1 MKRLAIPWLDA
12 LGRVTR
18 QSFPVLAEFVGIVG
32 KRRHRFAVLRTPE
45 GVTLTDARSGRR
57 FSQLMQSRGSPAKYR
72 SWGRAM
78 LRGAIGRLGVERV
91 NSVFDQAPC
100 IADQVTP

>member
-18 QSFPVLAEFVGIVG
+18 QSFPVLAGFVGIVG

-78 LRGAIGRLGVERV
+78 LRGVIRRHGVRRV
-91 NSVFDQAPC
+91 NSALDRVAS
-100 IADQVTP
+100 IADRVTP